1 MSEISGGGP
10 PQRRT
15 SLSGDRAREL
25 SGIKPKENLFRR
37 LLHRVKPANLGAAAA
52 ITAGAAGGMLA
63 ADAIANQTT
72 AKDIASTAVRGAED
86 IAKAGIGL
94 VDINHENPAIRQK
107 SEEIAGKLNGTI
119 PLSEGEQIFEEVK
132 IVPAGDTNYSD
143 LEDMEKNKEVVK
155 IRNYPGTY
163 TPDGRFSSIIGELH
177 QGDTIKHVIYT
188 DGTRPHPSTAN
199 EPAKWWAYV
208 YRPEGSD
215 PNEPG
220 KIGYV
225 YGIYGTAQAV
235 VGEAASSPPTPPQT
249 PTNQ

>member
-1 MSEISGGGP
+1 MSEASGGRP
-10 PQRRT
+10 PQ
-15 SLSGDRAREL
+15 SYSGDRAREL
-25 SGIKPKENLFRR
+25 SGIKPKQGLFRR
-37 LLHRVKPANLGAAAA
+37 FLGKITDKPVKLGTAATIAA
-52 ITAGAAGGMLA
+52 GAVAAEAIAHPVENTAGNITSAAV
-63 ADAIANQTT
+63 Q
-72 AKDIASTAVRGAED
+72 GAED
-86 IAKAGIGL
+86 IKKAGEGL
-94 VDINHENPAIRQK
+94 VDFYNEDPAIRQK

-132 IVPAGDTNYSD
+132 IVPAGDINYSQ
-143 LEDMEKNKEVVK
+143 LEDMEEGKTVVK

-188 DGTRPHPSTAN
+188 EGTRPHPSTAN

-208 YRPEGSD
+208 YRPVGSD

-235 VGEAASSPPTPPQT
+235 GEAASSAPTPSEA